1 MKIDYKTTL
10 LFCFLGLSTPVLYAQ
25 EHFQDTTI
33 QLGQQYIADQ
43 IVAVVG
49 STMITLSEMDLAQQM
64 IEQGYKERG
73 YTGESSL
80 AEALEALLIQK
91 VLASQ
96 AAVDSLPVNQ
106 SGIDLEAQKQMQ
118 SMVKDFGGIAQ
129 VEALTNTPIFKVES
143 NLKKR
148 LETQQ
153 LATAMQ
159 NKIQENITITPA
171 EVTRLYRKMPKD
183 SLPII
188 PEQFIYAQIA
198 KVPPKND
205 DVARMNVKGE
215 LLALRDRIVKGANF
229 AALARMYSEDYTS
242 APRGGEMD
250 PMPKESFTPN
260 FADALTQLKPGQISE
275 VIETPYGFHIIE
287 LLDVQGNLYHCRHI
301 LMKVKFSAEQKVAAI
316 QQLDSVLNQIR
327 KDSLTFEKAVE
338 LYSTDENSK
347 QNQGVVLNTWYER
360 YGGGARAKTN
370 RFNKEELGYDYN
382 YIQSLKEGEMSEV
395 FEAIDINTGDDI
407 IKFIKLIKVIPSH
420 VANLREDYVALE
432 GEALEMKKQ
441 EAFDEWIDNKI
452 GEMYIRIEEP
462 YKSLMA
468 KYAEKWVK

>member
-1 MKIDYKTTL
+1 MRVNYKKTL
-10 LFCFLGLSTPVLYAQ
+10 LLCMTGLSISVLHAQ
-25 EHFQDTTI
+25 EHFRDTTI

-49 STMITLSEMDLAQQM
+49 STMITLSDMDLAQQM
-64 IEQGYKERG
+64 IEQSYKDRG
-73 YTGESSL
+73 YTGVSSQ

-96 AAVDSLPVNQ
+96 AAVDSLPINQ
-106 SGIDLEAQKQMQ
+106 SGIDIEAKKQMQ
-118 SMVKDFGGIAQ
+118 NMVQDLGGISQ
-129 VEALTNTPIFKVES
+129 VEALTNTPIYNVED

-229 AALARMYSEDYTS
+229 AALARMYSEDYAS
-242 APRGGEMD
+242 AERGGEMD
-250 PMPKESFTPN
+250 PMPKENFTPN
-260 FADALTQLKPGQISE
+260 FADALVQMKPGQISE

-301 LMKVKFSAEQKVAAI
+301 LMKVKFTAEQKVEAI
-316 QQLDSVLNQIR
+316 QQLDSALNQIR
-327 KDSLTFEKAVE
+327 EGNLTFEKAVE

-347 QNQGVVLNTWYER
+347 QNKGVVLNTWYER
-360 YGGGARAKTN
+360 YGGGARTKTN
-370 RFNKEELGYDYN
+370 RFNKEELGYEYN
-382 YIQSLKEGEMSEV
+382 YIQPLKEGEMSEV
-395 FEAIDINTGDDI
+395 FQTIDMNTGDDI
-407 IKFIKLIKVIPSH
+407 IKFIKLLKIIPSH
-420 VANLREDYVALE
+420 TANLREDYVALE
-432 GEALEMKKQ
+432 EQALEMKKQ
-441 EAFDEWIDNKI
+441 EAFDKWIDNKI

-462 YKSLMA
+462 YRSLME
-468 KYAEKWVK
+468 KYADKWVK